1 MSLCEDRNGNI
12 WAAGFSAGVYSLNK
26 RTGNM
31 RHFTVTSSKKRMV
44 TNDITAIYADRDNDI
59 WISQFK
65 GDVLRYTPQTDSYVR
80 VNLQFVNTFIE
91 KDAQTLFAGTR
102 SGLYQ
107 INRDNNKVE
116 KISTGLQVEGS
127 LNNPYINTMYLDTNG
142 RLWMCLKRCFS
153 SSVSVK

>member
-1 MSLCEDRNGNI
+1 
-12 WAAGFSAGVYSLNK
+12 
-26 RTGNM
+26 
-31 RHFTVTSSKKRMV
+31 MV

-107 INRDNNKVE
+107 IIGIIIRWKRYLPDYRWKV
-116 KISTGLQVEGS
+116 V
-127 LNNPYINTMYLDTNG
+127 
-142 RLWMCLKRCFS
+142 
-153 SSVSVK
+153 